1 MFEFLVE
8 EEHPVCL
15 KAKINEVFKSHQS
28 ATVKGILLDVAL
40 LYKYNYTNLKLASR
54 YQMHYT
60 TGL

>member
-15 KAKINEVFKSHQS
+15 KAKINEVFKS
-28 ATVKGILLDVAL
+28 ATVKGILLDVTL
-40 LYKYNYTNLKLASR
+40 VYKYNYIYTNLKLASR

>member
-40 LYKYNYTNLKLASR
+40 VYKYNYTNLKLASR
-54 YQMHYT
+54 
-60 TGL
+60 